1 MRPEVFVPR
10 EKRIHD
16 LLDLLRVVGMPMAE
30 AVQGA
35 ELASFGGQIEDS

>member
-16 LLDLLRVVGMPMAE
+16 LFDLLWVVCMPMAE

-35 ELASFGGQIEDS
+35 ELASFGGQIEDL

>member
-16 LLDLLRVVGMPMAE
+16 LFDPLRVVGMPMAE
-30 AVQGA
+30 AVKGA
-35 ELASFGGQIEDS
+35 KLASFGGQIEDL